1 MIQKDKHISANDLIT
16 AIRDDVNID
25 GRTFAR
31 VKEHIEEAKAVDAVE
46 VVRCKDCKHCT
57 EIGLPR
63 CRRTGRNML
72 DDDFCSRG
80 ERRERAVGDANKR
93 ASP

>member
-1 MIQKDKHISANDLIT
+1 MSNLIRAADARR
-16 AIRDDVNID
+16 AILKADPKLAFCID
-25 GRTFAR
+25 S
-31 VKEHIEEAKAVDAVE
+31 IPAVDAVE

-63 CRRTGRNML
+63 CRRTGRNMI

-80 ERRERAVGDANKR
+80 ERRTNG
-93 ASP
+93 